1 VKIII
6 TNILNIK
13 NCFACVPYRP
23 NQTKSLLNH
32 LKFNEFKSFT
42 SAGHRC
48 KQPDDTKIDRRAV
61 VNNKKNPLCGLTSRS
76 RNAKFYF
83 KRDFRPDPL
92 RWSVFLLETFLCR
105 TSRSFV
111 HEGFVAVPISP
122 FYVKKS
128 IFRNFNQF
136 FDGGVAC
143 RPRRDHRA
151 TYSSSVNFSPNFKPL
166 HSALG
171 ARIAEKSRKKL
182 KSLILLWNQFRY
194 LCYNAAC
201 KSLLR
206 PDGRLAPPTR
216 PK

>member
-1 VKIII
+1 VR
-6 TNILNIK
+6 TW
-13 NCFACVPYRP
+13 
-23 NQTKSLLNH
+23 
-32 LKFNEFKSFT
+32 
-42 SAGHRC
+42 
-48 KQPDDTKIDRRAV
+48 
-61 VNNKKNPLCGLTSRS
+61 SRS

-92 RWSVFLLETFLCR
+92 RWSNFLLETFFVQNFTVFR
-105 TSRSFV
+105 SR
-111 HEGFVAVPISP
+111 GFVAVHIYSLC
-122 FYVKKS
+122 VKKS

-136 FDGGVAC
+136 FDGGAAC

-151 TYSSSVNFSPNFKPL
+151 TYSSSVNFFPNFKPL

-216 PK
+216 PE